1 MYKYLLRRLAQM
13 LPTLLG
19 ITVFVF
25 LIFNAMPGHP
35 LSHMVDP
42 SMSADDIAHRLDQ
55 LGYNNPLPHRYAT
68 WMKETLSG
76 NLGYSTRYKRPVV
89 DLIRARLGPTL
100 LLTFSSMLI
109 SVVVA
114 VPLGVL
120 SATRQYSKT
129 DYVFT
134 VLAMGGVSI
143 PIFFLGVVFIKFVSF
158 DLGLLPLGG
167 MVTAGRT
174 HPNFLAYALDVG
186 RHMIAPLAVL
196 SVAGVASFM
205 RFTRSSMLEVIRQ
218 DYIRT
223 ARAKGLSEKV
233 VIYKH
238 ALRNAMIPVITM
250 LGLTVPFLFS
260 GAVLTET
267 VFVWPGMGVLNLNAL
282 QQNDYPLLMGIN
294 LFFALMVLVGNLLA
308 DVLYAVVDPR
318 IRYD

>member
-1 MYKYLLRRLAQM
+1 M
-13 LPTLLG
+13 LDKLSTLFG

-42 SMSADDIAHRLDQ
+42 SMSAEDIAYRLDQ
-55 LGYNNPLPHRYAT
+55 MGYNDPLPLRYVT
-68 WMKETLSG
+68 WLKETLSG
-76 NLGYSTRYKRPVV
+76 NLGFSTRYKRPVAE
-89 DLIRARLGPTL
+89 LIGTRVGPTL
-100 LLTFSSMLI
+100 LLTFSSMII
-109 SVVVA
+109 SVALA

-129 DYVFT
+129 DYTFT
-134 VLAMGGVSI
+134 VLAMAGVSV
-143 PIFFLGVVFIKFVSF
+143 PVFFLGVVFIKIVGF
-158 DLGLLPLGG
+158 DLGLVPLGG
-167 MVTAGRT
+167 MVTAGRS
-174 HPNFLAYALDVG
+174 HANFFSYALDVG
-186 RHMIAPLAVL
+186 KHLIAPLTVL
-196 SVAGVASFM
+196 SVAGIASFM

-238 ALRNAMIPVITM
+238 ALRNAMIPVVTM
-250 LGLTVPFLFS
+250 LGLNVPFLFS

-267 VFVWPGMGVLNLNAL
+267 VFVWPGMGTLNINAL
-282 QQNDYPLLMGIN
+282 TQNDYPLLMGIN
-294 LFFALMVLVGNLLA
+294 LFFALMVLTGNFLA